1 MIIHEE
7 NLHRVFIGEFLSF
20 IKKNEDM
27 INEVVFGEDLSALI
41 VVDMKDGDYH
51 GFELQSELY
60 IKNPSLWGGSL
71 NTIPFRGICWTDMLF
86 TRIVC
91 PKIKITFHPFS
102 DTTAVIH
109 QLPYWVK
116 RTEEAKSLFFFADNL
131 GIPVTLFADVRDM
144 LMTASDPEII
154 NRILDV
160 IYREDVVKYMEPCF
174 THVDVHPRIM
184 RVIRRWD
191 DGNTSVK
198 IEYSISKV
206 TNPLIDAMYSID
218 QKYIVPD
225 CRNRLKN
232 EIDREIGVT
241 EDLESKMFLMRWKME
256 HYGPDK
262 SNEMRL

>member
-27 INEVVFGEDLSALI
+27 INEVIFGEDIHALI
-41 VVDMKDGDYH
+41 VVDMKDGDFH
-51 GFELQSELY
+51 GFELKSELY
-60 IKNPSLWGGSL
+60 ITVPSLWGG
-71 NTIPFRGICWTDMLF
+71 NMNMIPFRGICWTDMLF

-102 DTTAVIH
+102 DTTAEIH

-116 RTEEAKSLFFFADNL
+116 KTEEAKTLFFFADNL
-131 GIPVTLFADVRDM
+131 GIPVTLFSEVRDM
-144 LMTASDPEII
+144 LITATDPKII

-160 IYREDVVKYMEPCF
+160 IYREEVVKYMEPCF
-174 THVDVHPRIM
+174 THVDVHPRTQYLIG
-184 RVIRRWD
+184 R
-191 DGNTSVK
+191 GSSSVAIK
-198 IEYSISKV
+198 YAISKV
-206 TNPLIDAMYSID
+206 INPLIDAMYSID
-218 QKYIVPD
+218 QKYITPD

-241 EDLESKMFLMRWKME
+241 EDLETRMFLMRWKME
-256 HYGPDK
+256 HYGPDE
-262 SNEMRL
+262 STEMRL